1 MLLVRL
7 SRLNQTFAT
16 CKKKLTVY
24 LKPVSTLHISSEQR
38 QVNHPQSTF
47 PEEDWYLRAN
57 SGCQVPCVNS
67 YFALCT
73 GACKRKLTL
82 S

>member
-1 MLLVRL
+1 MLLARL

-24 LKPVSTLHISSEQR
+24 LKPVSTLRISSEQR
-38 QVNHPQSTF
+38 QVNHQQSTF
-47 PEEDWYLRAN
+47 SEEVWYLRAN
-57 SGCQVPCVNS
+57 RGCQVPCVNED
-67 YFALCT
+67 FALCT
-73 GACKRKLTL
+73 GACTRKLTL